1 MKYNMYNNMRKF
13 FITLLLLST
22 FVSIQAQQGI
32 SPVISED
39 DTFIEQVTVT
49 PPKWGIKTN
58 LLYDATA
65 TFNLG
70 VEFRTGK
77 RTSLNIPFSWN
88 PWEFENARQWR
99 HILVQPEFRYWT
111 RETFRGHFFGLHG
124 HYAYYNVGS
133 LPNPFSTYMQE
144 HRFEGWLAGAGLS
157 YGYRW
162 NFDHRWGLEATIG
175 AGYAYLSYDKFDCGD
190 CGAHLGEYAKNY
202 FGPTKIGL
210 SLIYGI
216 GGGVAIERIEM
227 PAPQPLIVYYP
238 TLVSSF
244 IIPPVEDPKIRNEV
258 GSVYLEFAV
267 NNVAINPTFRNNAS
281 ELERLH
287 AQLREVLRDPDS
299 EIRSINIVGYSSI
312 EGSYASNLTLS
323 ERRVVSLKNHIRTI
337 HGLAD
342 NLFTVRGAGE
352 DWTTLDSLVAASSM
366 PERFNILE
374 IIRSTDIF
382 DGRER
387 GLMDLASGRPYRQ
400 MMTDF
405 FPYLRRADYTL
416 HYVVLPFTVEKGK
429 EVFKTR
435 PSNLSLN
442 EMFLISQ
449 TYEPRSPEHNEL
461 FETAARLFPGNDIA
475 NLNAAAAAL
484 DRRDVALA
492 AHYLQFVQEH
502 NDVYWN
508 NLGVLQYLQGN
519 KTEAAESFKKAG
531 ATGAS
536 NAAALNRHFQSLQ
549 PR

>member
-1 MKYNMYNNMRKF
+1 MKFLTNF
-13 FITLLLLST
+13 LLS
-22 FVSIQAQQGI
+22 FFLFISIFSIQAQQDVSSVVL
-32 SPVISED
+32 SPG
-39 DTFIEQVTVT
+39 DTYLDQFSLT
-49 PPKWGIKTN
+49 PPRWVIKSN
-58 LLYDATA
+58 LLYDATG

-70 VEFRTGK
+70 VEFRTGP
-77 RTSLNIPFSWN
+77 RTSLDVPFSWN
-88 PWEFENARQWR
+88 PWTFSDNRKWK
-99 HILVQPEFRYWT
+99 HFLFQPEFRYWT

-124 HYAYYNVGS
+124 HYAYYNVGN
-133 LPNPFSTYMQE
+133 LPKPFSPHMQS
-144 HRFEGWLAGAGLS
+144 HRFQGWLAGAGLS

-162 NFDHRWGLEATIG
+162 NFNHRWAMEATLG
-175 AGYAYLSYDKFDCGD
+175 AGYAYLSYDKYECGNCGD
-190 CGAHLGEYAKNY
+190 HLGEHAKNY
-202 FGPTKIGL
+202 FGPTKVGL

-216 GGGVAIERIEM
+216 GGGTTTERIVI
-227 PAPQPLIVYYP
+227 PAPPPLIIYHP
-238 TLVSSF
+238 TFVSSF
-244 IIPPVEDPKIRNEV
+244 ITPPVEDPKIRNEV
-258 GSVYLEFAV
+258 GSVFLEFAV
-267 NNVAINPTFRNNAS
+267 GSVDVSPTYRNNAA

-287 AQLREVLRDPDS
+287 GQLREVIRDPDS
-299 EIRSINIVGYSSI
+299 EIRNINIVGHASI
-312 EGSYASNLTLS
+312 EGTYASNLTLS
-323 ERRVVSLKNHIRTI
+323 ERRVVSLKNHIRAI
-337 HGLAD
+337 HGLPD

-374 IIRSTDIF
+374 IIRSVDIF

-387 GLMDLASGRPYRQ
+387 RLMDLSGGNPYRWMLQ
-400 MMTDF
+400 HL

-449 TYEPRSPEHNEL
+449 TYEPRSPEHNDL

-492 AHYLQFVQEH
+492 AHYLQFVREH

-508 NLGVLQYLQGN
+508 NMGILHYLQGD
-519 KTEAAESFKKAG
+519 KPEAAESFKKAG

-536 NAAALNRHFQSLQ
+536 NAAALDRHFQSLQ